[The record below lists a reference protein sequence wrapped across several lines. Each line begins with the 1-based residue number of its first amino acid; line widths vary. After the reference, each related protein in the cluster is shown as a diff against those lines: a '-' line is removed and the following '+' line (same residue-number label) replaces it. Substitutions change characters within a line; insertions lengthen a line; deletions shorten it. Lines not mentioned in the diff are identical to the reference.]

1 MSSERF
7 KEEILPLRQQ
17 LFRLSLKMLG
27 DEQNAEDA
35 VQESLLKLWRVRD
48 TLKSYDNPGALAVTV
63 TKNTCLDKIRLRKQT
78 QTIEE
83 SIRLS
88 DRDDPQLQLE
98 RKDTN
103 KLIRMIIQTL
113 PPLQQQI
120 IRMKDVEEYETE
132 EIAEITG
139 TTIEA
144 ARTNLSRARKKVREE
159 YLKIVRRSESIN

>member
-7 KEEILPLRQQ
+7 KKEILPLRQQ
-17 LFRLSLKMLG
+17 LFHLSLKMLG
-27 DEQNAEDA
+27 NGQDAEDA

-48 TLKSYDNPGALAVTV
+48 TLKSYDSPGALATTV

-78 QTIEE
+78 YTIDKY
-83 SIRLS
+83 IKIG
-88 DRDDPQLQLE
+88 DKDDPQLQLE

-103 KLIRMIIQTL
+103 KLIQMIIQTL

-120 IRMKDVEEYETE
+120 IRMKDVDGYETE

-139 TTIEA
+139 TTVEA
-144 ARTNLSRARKKVREE
+144 VRTNLSRARKKVREG
-159 YLKIVRRSESIN
+159 YLKIAQGSK